1 MARER
6 KERELKRSRITVIGE
21 GLTERWYF
29 EHLRAIKGYR
39 YDCKPRFFA
48 HQSYEEMMKLID
60 WVLQNGGIAV
70 CVCDADITR
79 NNEERN
85 KKLQDMKA
93 LYAKDERVF
102 ICDSMPSIEFWF
114 LIHYLN
120 TSKYFKDADAVIKV
134 LKKFIPGYDKTGAFL
149 EKQSWVAEMS
159 TDEKQSEACKRAAVL
174 DPQDESY
181 SEIYKAIA
189 LFAETV
195 VKSK

>member
-1 MARER
+1 MARVR

-29 EHLRAIKGYR
+29 DLLRAVRGYR
-39 YDCKPRFFA
+39 YDWKRRFFA

-60 WVLQNGGIAV
+60 WVLQNGGIAI

-79 NNEERN
+79 ENEERR
-85 KKLQDMKA
+85 KKLMEMKA
-93 LYAKDERVF
+93 TYAKETRVL

-120 TSKYFKDADAVIKV
+120 TRKYFKDSDTVIKT
-134 LKKFIPGYDKTGAFL
+134 LKKFIPGYDKTGPFL
-149 EKQSWVAEMS
+149 EKQNWVAEMS
-159 TDEKQSEACKRAAVL
+159 TDVRLNDACKRAALLVPL
-174 DPQDESY
+174 DESY
-181 SEIYKAIA
+181 TQIYKAIA

-195 VKSK
+195 LKNN